1 MLEGISPLKL
11 LLFKTLPRKKLDVV
25 RCQIFLHV
33 LCFQFMQKAVHFLWI
48 PALWETKKLSVLGHE
63 LLNINY
69 TDKPDA

>member
-1 MLEGISPLKL
+1 
-11 LLFKTLPRKKLDVV
+11 
-25 RCQIFLHV
+25 
-33 LCFQFMQKAVHFLWI
+33 MQKAVHFLWI